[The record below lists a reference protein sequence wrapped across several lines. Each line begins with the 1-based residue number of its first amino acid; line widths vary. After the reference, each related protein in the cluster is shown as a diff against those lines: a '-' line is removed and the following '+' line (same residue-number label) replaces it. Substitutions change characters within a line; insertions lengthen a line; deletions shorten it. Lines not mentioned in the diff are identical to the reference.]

1 MVIRDREKSEEL
13 LCRYLE
19 ALAEDQGRQPSGPP
33 PRLLPDPETVTS
45 LALSP
50 GPRQAAAWQKLA
62 ACSRFFHPAPKPSP
76 PKQSIPEQSAAK
88 QANITFILSPQI
100 IAFTVAV
107 INFLSLASDSETWEN
122 NDRERFIAA
131 NLVLTAAI
139 DPPAE
144 PLEWLLYDRIL
155 TPGIELVRL
164 RRARPRAGTENRELF
179 RALLAVSPL
188 SELKHLDLELPEPIR
203 ELSGRYLVRKPGE
216 TSNAESDEQES
227 KKSRSR
233 LKRWWF
239 RGEDIYADSSLR
251 RVLIDSWLEMPE
263 NGSGAAG
270 IGIFLEELRLRDRER
285 FRRPILEF
293 FEACDYLE
301 RNSQPADRNFRYPR
315 LMIIDR
321 LLKSAG
327 PGLNRRGNERFLKF
341 RALLEIIAEEK
352 GVPSDFRHLSRDFC
366 LQQLAPL
373 ARLATVIGGRRE
385 GLSQEFSGL
394 RFSDRPS

>member
-19 ALAEDQGRQPSGPP
+19 ALTEGQGRQPSGPP
-33 PRLLPDPETVTS
+33 PRLLPDPGTITS

-62 ACSRFFHPAPKPSP
+62 ACSLSFHPVAKPSIP
-76 PKQSIPEQSAAK
+76 VQSTAK

-144 PLEWLLYDRIL
+144 PLEWLLYDRLL
-155 TPGIELVRL
+155 TPGIELI

-251 RVLIDSWLEMPE
+251 RILIDSWLEMPE

-270 IGIFLEELRLRDRER
+270 IGIFLEELRLRDRKR

-321 LLKSAG
+321 LLKSAD

-366 LQQLAPL
+366 LQQLA
-373 ARLATVIGGRRE
+373 RLATVIGGRRE

-394 RFSDRPS
+394 QFSDHPN